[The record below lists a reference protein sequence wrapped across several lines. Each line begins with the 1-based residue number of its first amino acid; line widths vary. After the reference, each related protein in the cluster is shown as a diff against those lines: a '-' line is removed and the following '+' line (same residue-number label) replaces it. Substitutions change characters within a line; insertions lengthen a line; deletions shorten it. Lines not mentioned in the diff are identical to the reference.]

1 MDLDKAIKARHSVR
15 RFSTKK
21 VNWRDILKALDSARL
36 IPLAGNIPTLKF
48 ILVLDDDKIKQLAE
62 ACQQDFV
69 AQAQYIVVFCSD
81 IKNIKISYGE
91 RGERYSR
98 QQAGA
103 SIETFLLKLVDLGLV
118 TCWIGEFVD
127 EQVKRIL
134 QIPDNIEV
142 EALFP
147 IGYELGSSKQ
157 RLKPSLDSSIYFD
170 TWKNQYMKAIKKP
183 EAL

>member
-1 MDLDKAIKARHSVR
+1 M
-15 RFSTKK
+15 
-21 VNWRDILKALDSARL
+21 
-36 IPLAGNIPTLKF
+36 
-48 ILVLDDDKIKQLAE
+48 
-62 ACQQDFV
+62 
-69 AQAQYIVVFCSD
+69 
-81 IKNIKISYGE
+81 
-91 RGERYSR
+91 
-98 QQAGA
+98 
-103 SIETFLLKLVDLGLV
+103 
-118 TCWIGEFVD
+118 
-127 EQVKRIL
+127 